1 VPEKRSVDSHL
12 YEKLFGAFPVPLAV
26 VDRELV
32 IQYSN
37 RNFGRLFAAE
47 ADLAGL
53 DIGRFLAFREIKN
66 LVGHAGR
73 DRKSKEAELK
83 LCLPRGES
91 VFFKSSIIPFGLY
104 LSARAQ
110 AGSEMDSLFLI
121 TLEDISERI
130 RLEEHLLQAEKLS
143 VMGQMAATISHEL
156 GNPLSIMITTLNSL
170 RYSLQES
177 DKELEEQIVVMEESA
192 VRMHELLTSLADMS
206 GLGRFQLEKEN
217 IHKAIMPVLSFVK
230 KMAEK
235 SGIRIEADLASELP
249 PCCIDIRQLKQVF
262 LNLLKNAMEAMSG
275 GGTITVRSRHRPGL
289 PAAWAGG
296 PGLPARDAQA
306 GTQPGLPVPAR
317 QTGGFSP
324 EQGFVIV
331 EVEDNG
337 IGIPSADLETIFRP
351 FYSTKRKGM
360 GLGLALC
367 RGIVEK
373 HGGKIWAANC
383 KGKGSCFIVELPVD
397 KSL

>member
-1 VPEKRSVDSHL
+1 MPEKRSVDSHL

-83 LCLPRGES
+83 LCLPRGER
-91 VFFKSSIIPFGLY
+91 VFFKCSIIPFGLY
-104 LSARAQ
+104 
-110 AGSEMDSLFLI
+110 SEMDSLFLI

-177 DKELEEQIVVMEESA
+177 DRELEEQIVMMEESA

-275 GGTITVRSRHRPGL
+275 GGTITVRSRHRPGG
-289 PAAWAGG
+289 A
-296 PGLPARDAQA
+296 
-306 GTQPGLPVPAR
+306 
-317 QTGGFSP
+317 S
-324 EQGFVIV
+324 ESQGSVIV
-331 EVEDNG
+331 EVEDDG
-337 IGIPSADLETIFRP
+337 IGIPSGDRETIFKP
-351 FYSTKRKGM
+351 FYSTKKKGM

-373 HGGKIWAANC
+373 HRGKVSVRSSHE
-383 KGKGSCFIVELPVD
+383 GKGSCFIIELPVD
-397 KSL
+397 SL